1 MKGVIT
7 AVVTPFQEDRSIDK
21 EAFIKLICLQESAKI
36 DGVVIG
42 GTTGEGWSLSSDEI
56 KELTELTKSHFN
68 GKVITG
74 TGAISTAET
83 VLKTQRAKQLGA
95 DAALVIVPYYI
106 LPTESGVIKH
116 FEEVAKVGIEII
128 VYHHPKRTGVKL
140 SLDCLKKI
148 CEIPNI
154 TAIKETSGDDEY
166 IKTLVRYTKV
176 FAGCDDEMKKAKGLG
191 ALGIISVISNVF
203 PKETVEFF
211 AQEGKDF
218 EWFLHG
224 MIPLL
229 FKEGNPSGIKAALKK
244 KKILND
250 FLREPLQSLTDKV
263 REELYDFMEKNVHK
277 EIANK

>member
-7 AVVTPFQEDRSIDK
+7 AVVTPFKEDRSIDK
-21 EAFIKLICLQESAKI
+21 EAFVKLICLQEDAKI

-42 GTTGEGWSLSSDEI
+42 GTTGEGWSLSFEEV
-56 KELTELTKSHFN
+56 KELTELTKKHFK
-68 GKVITG
+68 GKVIIG

-106 LPTESGVIKH
+106 LPTENGVFKH
-116 FEEVAKVGIEII
+116 FEEVAKVGIKII
-128 VYHHPKRTGVKL
+128 IYHHPKRTGLKL
-140 SLDCLKKI
+140 SLDCLKSI
-148 CEIPNI
+148 CKIPNI
-154 TAIKETSGDDEY
+154 AAIKETSGDEEY
-166 IKTLVRYTKV
+166 IKTLAKHTKV
-176 FAGCDDEMKKAKGLG
+176 FAGCDDEMKKAKSLG

-203 PKETVEFF
+203 PKETVDFF
-211 AQEGKDF
+211 AQEEKDF
-218 EWFLHG
+218 EWFLQG

-244 KKILND
+244 KKIIID
-250 FLREPLQSLTDKV
+250 FLREPLLSLTDKA
-263 REELYDFMEKNVHK
+263 REELYDFMERIVHK